1 MAIIITKNGKE
12 AQRVAK
18 SSFAYEDNLQ
28 NFIHENPD
36 SIPLYDI
43 DEDIRLL
50 ILAREVPTNSGP
62 IDAIGTDE
70 RGEVYIVE
78 TKLYKNPDKR
88 LVVAQILDYGASI
101 SENSERQ
108 KDFIQVI
115 EEKVTSHFKISINE
129 KISQFFELS
138 IEDTDALIN
147 RFHQNLFD
155 GKFRFVVLMDEI
167 EQRLKDLI
175 SFLNRNSSFDIYGV
189 ELEFYKYE
197 NYEITIPKLFGAEVK
212 KEIRTPSGTN
222 KRRRWDEETFFSELQ
237 KNLTEHQQTQI
248 LEFYKFLIENADSI
262 NWGTGNKR
270 GSFNPVFEQISQ
282 RSLLSVFSDGT
293 LQLNYAWISGNEERL
308 HYKSKYRDLLSKIFD
323 IPEEDGSFKY
333 PTYSINEWID
343 SAQTIKD
350 MITELLINGDVSS
363 NKPE

>member
-12 AQRVAK
+12 AQRISK

-36 SIPLYDI
+36 SVPLYDI
-43 DEDIRLL
+43 EEDIRLL

-70 RGEVYIVE
+70 RGEVYIIE

-101 SENSERQ
+101 SENSDQQ

-138 IEDTDALIN
+138 IEDTQTLLE
-147 RFHQNLFD
+147 RFHQNLFE

-197 NYEITIPKLFGAEVK
+197 DYEITIPKLFGAEIK
-212 KEIRTPSGTN
+212 KEVNKLSGSN
-222 KRRRWDEETFFSELQ
+222 NRRKWDYESFFNELHSNLEEKEENQVRELYNFF
-237 KNLTEHQQTQI
+237 NTH
-248 LEFYKFLIENADSI
+248 ADNIS
-262 NWGTGNKR
+262 WGSGVKR
-270 GSFNPVFEQISQ
+270 GSFNPIFNKISPK
-282 RSLLSVFSDGT
+282 SLLSVFTDGT
-293 LQLNYAWISGNEERL
+293 LQLNYAWLIQNDKQIQ
-308 HYKSKYRDLLSKIFD
+308 YKSRYRELLGKIFH
-323 IPEEDGSFKY
+323 IPQEDGTFKY
-333 PTYSINEWID
+333 PSYP
-343 SAQTIKD
+343 IKNWGQA
-350 MITELLINGDVSS
+350 ITQLQDLFTNLVND
-363 NKPE
+363 

>member
-1 MAIIITKNGKE
+1 MAIIVTKNGKE
-12 AQRVAK
+12 AHKLSK

-36 SIPLYDI
+36 SVPLYDI

-50 ILAREVPTNSGP
+50 ILAREVPTSSGP
-62 IDAIGTDE
+62 IDAVGTDE
-70 RGEVYIVE
+70 KGEVYIIE

-101 SENSERQ
+101 SENSDQ
-108 KDFIQVI
+108 QNDFIQVI

-138 IEDTDALIN
+138 IEDTQALIN

-197 NYEITIPKLFGAEVK
+197 DYEITIPKLFGAEVK
-212 KEIRTPSGTN
+212 KEVSTPSGTY
-222 KRRRWDEETFFSELQ
+222 KRRKWDEEAFFSELH
-237 KNLTEHQQTQI
+237 KNLDEQQEIQI
-248 LEFYKFLIENADSI
+248 REFYKFFVDNADSI
-262 NWGTGNKR
+262 SWGTGSKR
-270 GSFNPVFEQISQ
+270 GSFNPIFEQISQ
-282 RSLLSVFSDGT
+282 KSLLSVFTDGT

-333 PTYSINEWID
+333 PTFQIAEWIE
-343 SAQTIKD
+343 SVQTIEE
-350 MITELLINGDVSS
+350 MIKELLIEGNVTS
-363 NKPE
+363 NKVE

>member
-1 MAIIITKNGKE
+1 MTIIITKNGKE
-12 AQRVAK
+12 AKRVSK

-36 SIPLYDI
+36 SVPLYDI

-70 RGEVYIVE
+70 RGEVYIIE

-115 EEKVTSHFKISINE
+115 EEKVSSHFKISINE

-138 IEDTDALIN
+138 IEDTEALIN

-189 ELEFYKYE
+189 ELEFYKYK

-212 KEIRTPSGTN
+212 KEISTPSGSY
-222 KRRRWDEETFFSELQ
+222 KRRRWDEEAFFSELH
-237 KNLTEHQQTQI
+237 KNLEENQETLI
-248 LEFYKFLIENADSI
+248 REFYKFFVDNADSI
-262 NWGTGNKR
+262 SWGTGSKR
-270 GSFNPVFEQISQ
+270 GSFNPIFEQISQ
-282 RSLLSVFSDGT
+282 KSLLSVFTDGT
-293 LQLNYAWISGNEERL
+293 LQLNYAWISGNEQRL
-308 HYKSKYRDLLSKIFD
+308 HYKSRYRELLSKVFD
-323 IPEEDGSFKY
+323 IPAEDGSFKY
-333 PTYSINEWID
+333 PTFPINEWIE
-343 SAQTIKD
+343 SIPTIKD